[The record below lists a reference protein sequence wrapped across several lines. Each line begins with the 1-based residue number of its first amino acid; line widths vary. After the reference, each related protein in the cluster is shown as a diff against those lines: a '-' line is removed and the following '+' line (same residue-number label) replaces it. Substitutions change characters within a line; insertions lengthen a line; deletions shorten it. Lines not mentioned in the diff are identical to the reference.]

1 MATAFRWWE
10 VADSE
15 ELQPKEGRVIRGQGN
30 VPQQLR
36 PAPVP
41 VSVRTLLRNRRG
53 LAPRRNALV
62 EFHTVKHIDNSRL
75 TRRIEPL
82 RLRNYY
88 KMAALGG
95 MVAMCCM
102 LYIYQHFRCIDL
114 SFQLEDLRAKQ
125 TQAQALNGQLRLEI
139 ESWRNPHR
147 INAIA
152 RQLGLQQPMPTQV
165 LEYSGPDN
173 AQQYEAA
180 RLVRGNHAP

>member
-15 ELQPKEGRVIRGQGN
+15 ELQPKEARVIRGQGS

-53 LAPRRNALV
+53 LAPRRNSFV

-75 TRRIEPL
+75 VRRVEPVKL
-82 RLRNYY
+82 RSYY
-88 KMAALGG
+88 KISALGG
-95 MVAMCCM
+95 LVAMCFM

-114 SFQLEDLRAKQ
+114 SFQLEDLKAKQ
-125 TQAQALNGQLRLEI
+125 MQAQSLNGQLKLEI
-139 ESWRNPHR
+139 ETWRNPHR

-152 RQLGLQQPMPTQV
+152 KQLGLQQPIPTQV
-165 LEYSGPDN
+165 LEYSNFDGG
-173 AQQYEAA
+173 QVEAA
-180 RLVRGNHAP
+180 RLVRGNRAP

>member
-15 ELQPKEGRVIRGQGN
+15 ELQPKEARVIRGQGN

-53 LAPRRNALV
+53 LAPRRNSFV

-75 TRRIEPL
+75 VRRVEPVKL
-82 RLRNYY
+82 RSYY
-88 KMAALGG
+88 KISALGG
-95 MVAMCCM
+95 LVAMCFM

-114 SFQLEDLRAKQ
+114 SFQLEDLKAKQ
-125 TQAQALNGQLRLEI
+125 MQAQSLNGQLKLEI
-139 ESWRNPHR
+139 ETWRNPQR

-152 RQLGLQQPMPTQV
+152 QELGLQSPAPAQV
-165 LEYSGPDN
+165 LEYSGF
-173 AQQYEAA
+173 AGEQVEAA
-180 RLVRGNHAP
+180 RVVRGNRTP

>member
-10 VADSE
+10 ITDGE
-15 ELQPKEGRVIRGQGN
+15 ELQQKEPRVIRGQGK

-36 PAPVP
+36 PEPAP

-53 LAPRRNALV
+53 LAPRRNAFV

-75 TRRIEPL
+75 MRRIEPL
-82 RLRNYY
+82 RLRSYY
-88 KMAALGG
+88 KMAALGSL
-95 MVAMCCM
+95 VAMCCM

-114 SFQLEDLRAKQ
+114 SFQLEDMRAKQ

-139 ESWRNPHR
+139 ESWRNPGR

-165 LEYSGPDN
+165 LEYSGN
-173 AQQYEAA
+173 EGAQQYEA
-180 RLVRGNHAP
+180 RLVRGNRAP